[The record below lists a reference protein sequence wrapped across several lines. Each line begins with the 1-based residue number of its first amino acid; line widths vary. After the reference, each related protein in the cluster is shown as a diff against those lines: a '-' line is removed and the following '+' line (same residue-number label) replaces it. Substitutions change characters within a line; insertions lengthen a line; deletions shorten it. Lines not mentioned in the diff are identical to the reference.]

1 MQGDASLLATQAQNL
16 LKRRRKEIKARAKFK
31 AHGDNPLKSY
41 CCRFTDYQV
50 MVRAKMCRQQRLCS
64 RTRAEMAFSEM
75 LDSLRILYQSQA
87 IFQKGDRFIIADFY
101 FKAQKLVI
109 EIDGSAHD
117 GQKQYDA
124 GEMLLRTYGERTI
137 RFSNRQV
144 LVEGANVLAAVLNVL
159 KLS

>member
-1 MQGDASLLATQAQNL
+1 MLRCWPLKRKTP
-16 LKRRRKEIKARAKFK
+16 LKRRRKQIKVRAKFK

-41 CCRFTDYQV
+41 RRRFTDYQV
-50 MVRAKMCRQQRLCS
+50 MVRAEMCRQQRLCS

-75 LDSLRILYQSQA
+75 LDSLRILYQSEA
-87 IFQKGDRFIIADFY
+87 IFQNGDRFILADFY

-124 GEMLLRTYGERTI
+124 GRDAWLLRAYGERTI
-137 RFSNRQV
+137 RFANRQV